1 MGNSSAEMYASRA
14 KRAAQ
19 SAQTNYKEYADRSL
33 AEAVENLAKA
43 VAELARKQ

>member
-1 MGNSSAEMYASRA
+1 MNGNAEMYANRA

-19 SAQTNYKEYADRSL
+19 TAQSNYKEYGDRSL

-43 VAELARKQ
+43 VAELARQQK